1 MVVLSHPEEQM
12 SEALKLFTPNYAPAV
27 YTIDPQCLEVRHRYF
42 PDKRITFY
50 APGLKRYKTADYSCH
65 NHLEF
70 VSISV
75 TGDSCALNCEH
86 CQTKMLHS
94 MLSLPDFKGNLW
106 EMGNKLAG
114 QGARGVLISGGSDKN
129 GRVPLLK
136 HIPDM
141 IRLRRELNMTIRVH
155 PGIPDEETC
164 AALAEVDVDGVM
176 LDIIGDQETINDVY
190 HLDVT
195 PKAYDDVLDRL
206 QRNGVPTI
214 PHIILGHYFGKMN
227 GEWQALEIIRKY
239 NPKTLVLV
247 IMTPLS
253 GTPMMGIKLPSLDEI
268 GRFFEEVRMAMPRTP
283 VILGCAR
290 PLGPIKAE
298 IDKLA
303 ISAGLNGIAYPAEGM
318 VEQAQAQGLQAGFI
332 NACCGVT
339 W

>member
-1 MVVLSHPEEQM
+1 MP
-12 SEALKLFTPNYAPAV
+12 EALKLFTPSYEPV
-27 YTIDPQCLEVRHRYF
+27 RYTVAEKCMELRHAHF
-42 PDKRITFY
+42 PEKTITFY
-50 APGLKRYKTADYSCH
+50 APGLKRYKTSDYACH
-65 NHLEF
+65 DHREF
-70 VSISV
+70 VSVSV

-86 CQTKMLHS
+86 CQTKMLQS
-94 MLSLPDFKGNLW
+94 MVSLPAYNGGLW
-106 EMGNKLAG
+106 EIGCRLAEK
-114 QGARGVLISGGSDKN
+114 GARGILISGGSDKQ

-141 IRLRRELNMTIRVH
+141 IRLRRELDMTIRVH

-190 HLDVT
+190 HLNVT
-195 PKAYDDVLDRL
+195 PQAYDDVLERL
-206 QRNGVPTI
+206 ERHGVPTI
-214 PHIILGHYFGKMN
+214 PHIILGHYFGKMH

-247 IMTPLS
+247 VMTPLS

-268 GRFFEEVRMAMPRTP
+268 GRFFEDVRLSMPQTP

-290 PLGPIKAE
+290 PMGPVKAE

-303 ISAGLNGIAYPAEGM
+303 IAAGLNGIAYPAEGM
-318 VEQAQAQGLQAGFI
+318 VDYAASYNLQPGFI
-332 NACCGVT
+332 NACCGVS